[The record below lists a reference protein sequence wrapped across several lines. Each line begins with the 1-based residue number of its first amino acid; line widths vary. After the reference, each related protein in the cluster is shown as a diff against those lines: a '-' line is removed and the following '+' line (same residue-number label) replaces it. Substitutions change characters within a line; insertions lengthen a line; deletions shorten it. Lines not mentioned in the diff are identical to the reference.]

1 MNTKQTQKITDAT
14 MPHGVPPNA
23 LSAESA
29 RVPLPDH
36 GGQVKA
42 IMQHFAGATEPFV
55 DLSTGISPF
64 AYPLVW
70 PEPDALHRLPEEGEE
85 HALQQAAA
93 RAYGVSSPA
102 MVVSGAGSQSLIALL
117 PRLLGVQKAC
127 VLGPT
132 YSGHR
137 LAWQHNGVAWA
148 GATHVQQLSLAAQQ
162 GGVACVVCNPNNPD
176 GRLLDRQTLAA
187 LAEQCARTRSWLV
200 VDEAFGDFANQ
211 SVASMLPHPAL
222 VVLRSFGKTYG
233 LPGVRLGFLLA
244 SAPLAHRA
252 RDMLGAWP
260 VGTLALAVGRQA
272 LADTQWLEQTACRAG
287 MAHDRLVGMLRK
299 AGLACR
305 GHASLFTLVDVAQA
319 YALWEHLCRHGIVTR
334 RFAEQPQCLR
344 IGLPA
349 NEQAWMR
356 LECAL
361 AAWQSDQHK
370 ATERPGKD

>member
-1 MNTKQTQKITDAT
+1 MNTEQTQKIMDIT
-14 MPHGVPPNA
+14 MPQGVPPNA
-23 LSAESA
+23 LSAAGA
-29 RVPLPDH
+29 RVPLPGH

-42 IMQHFAGATEPFV
+42 IMQHFAGAPEPFV

-70 PEPDALHRLPEEGEE
+70 PEPGVLHRLPEEGEE
-85 HALQQAAA
+85 RALQQVAA
-93 RAYGVSSPA
+93 RAYGVSSPD

-137 LAWQHNGVAWA
+137 LAWQQNGVAYA
-148 GATHVQQLSLAAQQ
+148 GATHVRQLSHAAQQ
-162 GGVACVVCNPNNPD
+162 EGVACVVCNPNNPD
-176 GRLLDRQTLAA
+176 GRLLDQQTLAT
-187 LAEQCARTRSWLV
+187 LVEQCARTRSWLV
-200 VDEAFGDFANQ
+200 VDEAFADFGNQ
-211 SVASMLPHPAL
+211 SVAPLLPHPAL

-244 SAPLAHRA
+244 SSPLAQRA

-260 VGTLALAVGRQA
+260 VGALALAAGQQA
-272 LADTQWLEQTACRAG
+272 LADTRWLAQAAHRAST
-287 MAHDRLVGMLRK
+287 AHDRLVDLLRK

-349 NEQAWMR
+349 NEQAWER

-361 AAWQSDQHK
+361 VAWQAGPRAAS
-370 ATERPGKD
+370 